1 MGHLA
6 ICIMCK
12 CEDRSAVPLNYFKQ
26 ARPADESSLWSQCW
40 RGQARHVPGTLN
52 QQAAGSVWHSYLF
65 KTRWTPPEEWH
76 QRLSF
81 AIHTHAHICACTP
94 THIHMYTKYLWEHL
108 IPLEVFFLLPYSQ
121 SLIYLGTNSLPKLSS
136 IGIGVLIERVTLTR
150 KNVSQQGKGGK

>member
-1 MGHLA
+1 MCSV
-6 ICIMCK
+6 CIMCK

-76 QRLSF
+76 LKLTSGF
-81 AIHTHAHICACTP
+81 HMHIHTKTCIHTYS
-94 THIHMYTKYLWEHL
+94 THKIPCVPSVELGIF
-108 IPLEVFFLLPYSQ
+108 IPLMPVIWAFTSP
-121 SLIYLGTNSLPKLSS
+121 TKALSNLWIES
-136 IGIGVLIERVTLTR
+136 VLTELKMKALDIS
-150 KNVSQQGKGGK
+150 KHISSNW